1 MTNSPDSNS
10 ESTSPRRRRW
20 RRVLIWGGVGLG
32 VTTIAAGTTAIW
44 FINNQLAPMVGGIV
58 EGIIE
63 RPVTVGPVDRFTLSS
78 LRFGRSVMPATPTSD
93 SNATTEAVEVA
104 FSLSSIFTNPTL
116 NLDITLVNAD
126 VYLEEDAEGDWIQT
140 ELNLEGDPPID
151 VKFGAVGLRNANVTL
166 TPYVATGSPQV
177 IPLNISRAVV
187 DITENNQRIK
197 GRLNG
202 SFEQGGSFYVQ
213 ANTFLPEGN
222 IDESDIEGRLR
233 LNNIPVGQFSGL
245 IKAPDFALQRG
256 NVDANIFVELDA
268 LKLSKIEGKAS
279 LEGIQIE
286 VADLDRP
293 IQPINAQFRFAD
305 TQAKIERLT
314 TGLGDINV
322 NLSGTA
328 TANPQLN
335 IAKTQL
341 DFTANIEPTQLSTF
355 LDIAE
360 NVSEEPINLPFPVSG
375 EVQTDVGLTG
385 TVQKPILTVD
395 IDTTAPTQ
403 IDRVNLDSFSTELNV
418 TAQIQDDFSLQ
429 SDPIITV
436 NSLQIQPA
444 TGGNITGEGTVELKG
459 LKQLIID
466 NKTLV
471 VEPINEPEEKTEVAP
486 QTPTQPPTQPPTLLP
501 VPPTSTPKET
511 EAFPLNPQIKFNL
524 DVNNVGLDSIVESYG
539 IVSPFRWGSVSAE
552 ADISGNLENLKGE
565 AQFSLPT
572 ATTPIFGQADLDQTK
587 LNSTVQI
594 AEGNI
599 TINAQ
604 QIQQQLWNA
613 NINASQVAL
622 EPLVNIGLLFSDL
635 EPRLKSDISSINL
648 SDGRLDLKA
657 DLLANLDNI
666 DPAAIRG
673 ETDLQINLGERSIN
687 ANAQIR
693 QGTFS
698 ANFDTEP
705 LPLSRLVDA
714 GITLT
719 DIPGNTQTQI
729 QNLEIQNGI
738 VQAEGTV
745 RGNINNLDQ
754 IAARTQALVNLGNT
768 GGVIKA
774 SGRLSG
780 DLFQA
785 EIDTST
791 IPLNP
796 LIDLGLPFANLS
808 PDINNSIQ
816 NLDLRNGSLEAKALF
831 SGSLNNVDQVTGTL
845 NSQVNLGNFGGTVDA
860 RGQLTN
866 GQFQVNVNTD
876 EVPLEPLIDIGLPFA
891 DLPPDINREIQDL
904 NFRNGEL
911 QLQATASGNLTNITP
926 AQITANV
933 DGFVD
938 LGQAGG
944 MVKLSGQALSGR
956 WQTIINADQ
965 IALNRFSDL
974 VESQTQDILQPL
986 QQQGLITQAEAMP
999 LLRGILDSR
1008 LSASGS
1014 LVELKP
1020 ETIRAMGELELTE
1033 LPIIKQ
1039 PLEAAFNWDGERVE
1053 IEKLESPQFGADGFV
1068 AVEFSGTGVP
1078 QVSNLNIDVRLSD
1091 FNLQSPGVERLL
1103 ANVPPEVA
1111 GDSPLLAGLVNFDG
1125 TVTGSLS
1132 TLQLTGDLSLE
1143 NLIVRELEFDPLLAG
1158 SLSAGLN
1165 SGVNLALAGI
1175 QDRIELVL
1183 NDQYLPES
1191 FLIRQDEAIAQ
1202 GTTVGENLLVN
1213 LEQFPLSIL
1222 SLAPLADQGLGAIS
1236 GIATA
1241 DLSISQLET
1250 LDPTQIGVQGAIAVE
1265 EPALGYIDLERFNA
1279 NISLANGRFQLTEGE
1294 LVYGETEILIAAR
1307 ADLDEIIADL
1317 QAGVTVPFGD
1327 NIPGTRP
1334 DFEAEIDI
1342 PTGRLQD
1349 VLSALE
1355 LYNLSDLA
1363 RGLKT
1368 PEYGTAADV
1377 IPTPVGL
1384 PPDATLT
1391 QQLQRFE
1398 EIQALFARQL
1408 LKDEEEPLPPL
1419 EAVRG
1424 KFSGEIAVQG
1434 SIESGVVGKVALNNV
1449 GDWTWGRF
1457 DASEFILNASLDRDN
1472 VIRVLPLQ
1480 LTSDETV
1487 YDFRGQLAL
1496 DTQQP
1501 SGQFRIKNIRLEQLQ
1516 DELENF
1522 VELPNIDVNGQLNFR
1537 ANIAGSLVNPQA
1549 TGEFTVVDGIFNQE
1563 PIREARGSFS
1573 YNNARLFLGST
1584 ILLTEQDPIRIKAQV
1599 PYRLPFAEV
1608 SPGSNL
1614 LQAQVNLQDEGFN
1627 IIDLLNPEVDWVEG
1641 KGLLELSVQGILEQ
1655 DSDGN
1660 IARISI
1666 EPQGLLKLQ
1675 EGIISVDSLK
1685 QSIVGLSGTA
1695 IFVNDRITV
1704 NGIQGELTGEAG
1716 SGNIT
1721 VAGVLPLIFPFEEED
1736 PDVTNPLRIQLE
1748 NLQVGVEELYV
1759 GDAAG
1764 MIAIDGSALRPE
1776 IGGGITLSNGTIIV
1790 PTAAAASPDAA
1801 GGGLPDTGPVK
1812 ISLNNFRLTLAE
1824 DLQIVTPPVSEFLSV
1839 PIVDFSLEGTI
1850 ALSGT
1855 LESLED
1861 IRPSGVIELTG
1872 GALNLYTTRFTLD
1885 RGYPQQAIFVPS
1897 EGLEPILDLRLV
1909 TRVPETT
1916 RFQAPTSAFS
1926 SEISEGPTAS
1936 SLGTVRTIRVTAL
1949 VKGPASQ
1956 INDII
1961 QLKSSPPR
1969 SKTQLIA
1976 LLGGSTFEGITGD
1989 STLVL
1994 ANIASAGIFSQIQEN
2009 VLDATGLTEFRLYP
2023 ARISKSE
2030 GSTASSALG
2039 LGIEVGLDVT
2049 DNVSVSLSQVLAD
2062 EQPTQ
2067 FGVNYRVNDNLLI
2080 RGAAGL
2086 GGESEIRFE
2095 YEVQF

>member
-1 MTNSPDSNS
+1 MTNSPDPNS
-10 ESTSPRRRRW
+10 ESTSPRRRW

-44 FINNQLAPMVGGIV
+44 FIQNQLAPMVGGIV

-63 RPVTVGPVDRFTLSS
+63 RPVTVGPVERFTLSS

-116 NLDITLVNAD
+116 NLDLTLVNAD

-151 VKFGAVGLRNANVTL
+151 VKFGSVGLRNANVTL
-166 TPYVATGSPQV
+166 TPYVATGSPVV

-187 DITENNQRIK
+187 DVSENNERIK

-202 SFEQGGSFYVQ
+202 SFARGGTFYVQ
-213 ANTFLPEGN
+213 ANVFTPETN
-222 IDESDIEGRLR
+222 IEGRLR
-233 LNNIPVGQFSGL
+233 ANNIPVSQFTGL
-245 IKAPDFALQRG
+245 IKAPNFALQRG
-256 NVDANIFVELDA
+256 MVDANIFVKLEDS
-268 LKLSKIEGKAS
+268 KLSQVAGKAS
-279 LEGIQIE
+279 LDDIQIE
-286 VADLDRP
+286 VTDLDRP
-293 IQPINAQFRFAD
+293 VQPINAQFRFAGN
-305 TQAKIERLT
+305 QARIERLT

-328 TANPQLN
+328 TANPQLDLS
-335 IAKTQL
+335 KTQL
-341 DFTANIEPTQLSTF
+341 DFTANIEPTQISTF

-360 NVSEEPINLPFPVSG
+360 NAAEEPINLPFPLSG
-375 EVQTDVGLTG
+375 TVRTDIGLTG
-385 TVQKPILTVD
+385 TLLKPILTLD
-395 IDTTAPTQ
+395 LDTTTPTQ
-403 IDRVNLDSFSTELNV
+403 IDRVNLDNFSTNLQV
-418 TAQIQDDFSLQ
+418 TAQLQDDFSLE
-429 SDPIITV
+429 SDPIVTV

-444 TGGNITGEGTVELKG
+444 TGGNINGKGTVELQG
-459 LKQLIID
+459 LKQLIQD
-466 NKTLV
+466 SQPV
-471 VEPINEPEEKTEVAP
+471 VIEPINKPEISQIPPQISP
-486 QTPTQPPTQPPTLLP
+486 QTPTQPQTILP
-501 VPPTSTPKET
+501 VPSTPTT
-511 EAFPLNPQIKFNL
+511 EQKQESPLNPQINFNL

-539 IVSPFRWGSVSAE
+539 IISPFRWGSVSAE
-552 ADISGNLENLKGE
+552 ADISGSLENLKGE
-565 AQFSLPT
+565 AEFSLPT
-572 ATTPIFGQADLDQTK
+572 ATTPIFGQADLEQTK

-594 AEGNI
+594 ADGNI

-604 QIQQQLWNA
+604 QIQQKLWNA
-613 NINASQVAL
+613 NVNASQVAL
-622 EPLVNIGLLFSDL
+622 EPLVNLGLLFSDL
-635 EPRLKSDISSINL
+635 ESNLKSDLSRINL

-657 DLLANLDNI
+657 NLSANLDNL

-673 ETDLQINLGERSIN
+673 ETDLQVNLGDRSIN

-714 GITLT
+714 GINLVE
-719 DIPGNTQTQI
+719 IPGNTQTQI
-729 QNLEIQNGI
+729 QDLEIQNGT
-738 VQAEGTV
+738 VQAEGTI

-754 IAARTQALVNLGNT
+754 ITARSEALVNLGNT

-796 LIDLGLPFANLS
+796 LVDLGLPFANLS
-808 PDINNSIQ
+808 PDLNNSIQ
-816 NLDLRNGSLEAKALF
+816 NIDIRNGSLEAKALF
-831 SGSLNNVDQVTGTL
+831 SGSLNNLDQVTGTV
-845 NSQVNLGNFGGTVDA
+845 NSQVNLGSFGGTVEA

-866 GQFQVNVNTD
+866 GQLQVNVNTS

-891 DLPPDINREIQDL
+891 NLPPDINREIQDL

-911 QLQATASGNLTNITP
+911 QLQATASGNIANITP

-933 DGFVD
+933 DGLVD

-986 QQQGLITQAEAMP
+986 LQQGLITQAEAMP

-1014 LVELKP
+1014 LVELNP

-1078 QVSNLNIDVRLSD
+1078 QISNLNVDVRLSD
-1091 FNLQSPGVERLL
+1091 FNLQSPLVQRLL
-1103 ANVPPEVA
+1103 ANIPPEVA

-1143 NLIVRELEFDPLLAG
+1143 NLIVRELEFDPNLAG

-1222 SLAPLADQGLGAIS
+1222 SLAPLAEQGLGEIS

-1241 DLSISQLET
+1241 DLSVSQLET

-1265 EPALGYIDLERFNA
+1265 DPALGYIDLERFSA
-1279 NISLANGRFQLTEGE
+1279 NIGLKDGLFQLTEGE

-1307 ADLDEIIADL
+1307 ADLEEIIADL
-1317 QAGVTVPFGD
+1317 AAGTQPGVTVPFGGD
-1327 NIPGTRP
+1327 IAETRP

-1342 PTGRLQD
+1342 PSGRLQD

-1355 LYNLSDLA
+1355 FYNLGDLA

-1434 SIESGVVGKVALNNV
+1434 SIASGVVAKVALNNV

-1457 DASEFILNASLDRDN
+1457 DANEFILNASLDRDN
-1472 VIRVLPLQ
+1472 VVRVLPLQ
-1480 LTSDETV
+1480 LTSGETV

-1549 TGEFTVVDGIFNQE
+1549 TGEFTVVEGLFNDE
-1563 PIREARGSFS
+1563 PIKEARGSFS

-1641 KGLLELSVQGILEQ
+1641 KGLLELKIDGILEQ
-1655 DSDGN
+1655 DSNGN

-1675 EGIISVDSLK
+1675 EGIISVDSIK

-1704 NGIQGELTGEAG
+1704 NGIEGELVGEAG
-1716 SGNIT
+1716 SGNIM
-1721 VAGVLPLIFPFEEED
+1721 VQGVLPLIFPFEEED
-1736 PDVTNPLRIQLE
+1736 PDVENPLQIKLA

-1764 MIAIDGSALRPE
+1764 MIAIDGSVLRPE

-1839 PIVDFSLEGTI
+1839 PIVNFSLEGSI

-1861 IRPSGVIELTG
+1861 IRPSGVIKLTG
-1872 GALNLYTTRFTLD
+1872 GALNLYTTRFILD

-1897 EGLEPILDLRLV
+1897 EGLNPILDLRLV

-1936 SLGTVRTIRVTAL
+1936 SLGTVRTIRVTAQ

-1994 ANIASAGIFSQIQEN
+1994 ANIASAGIFSQIQQN

-2030 GSTASSALG
+2030 GSTASAALG

>member
-1 MTNSPDSNS
+1 M
-10 ESTSPRRRRW
+10 
-20 RRVLIWGGVGLG
+20 
-32 VTTIAAGTTAIW
+32 
-44 FINNQLAPMVGGIV
+44 
-58 EGIIE
+58 
-63 RPVTVGPVDRFTLSS
+63 
-78 LRFGRSVMPATPTSD
+78 
-93 SNATTEAVEVA
+93 
-104 FSLSSIFTNPTL
+104 
-116 NLDITLVNAD
+116 
-126 VYLEEDAEGDWIQT
+126 
-140 ELNLEGDPPID
+140 
-151 VKFGAVGLRNANVTL
+151 AN
-166 TPYVATGSPQV
+166 
-177 IPLNISRAVV
+177 
-187 DITENNQRIK
+187 
-197 GRLNG
+197 
-202 SFEQGGSFYVQ
+202 
-213 ANTFLPEGN
+213 
-222 IDESDIEGRLR
+222 
-233 LNNIPVGQFSGL
+233 
-245 IKAPDFALQRG
+245 
-256 NVDANIFVELDA
+256 
-268 LKLSKIEGKAS
+268 
-279 LEGIQIE
+279 
-286 VADLDRP
+286 
-293 IQPINAQFRFAD
+293 
-305 TQAKIERLT
+305 
-314 TGLGDINV
+314 
-322 NLSGTA
+322 
-328 TANPQLN
+328 
-335 IAKTQL
+335 
-341 DFTANIEPTQLSTF
+341 
-355 LDIAE
+355 
-360 NVSEEPINLPFPVSG
+360 
-375 EVQTDVGLTG
+375 
-385 TVQKPILTVD
+385 
-395 IDTTAPTQ
+395 
-403 IDRVNLDSFSTELNV
+403 
-418 TAQIQDDFSLQ
+418 
-429 SDPIITV
+429 
-436 NSLQIQPA
+436 
-444 TGGNITGEGTVELKG
+444 
-459 LKQLIID
+459 
-466 NKTLV
+466 
-471 VEPINEPEEKTEVAP
+471 
-486 QTPTQPPTQPPTLLP
+486 
-501 VPPTSTPKET
+501 
-511 EAFPLNPQIKFNL
+511 
-524 DVNNVGLDSIVESYG
+524 
-539 IVSPFRWGSVSAE
+539 
-552 ADISGNLENLKGE
+552 
-565 AQFSLPT
+565 
-572 ATTPIFGQADLDQTK
+572 
-587 LNSTVQI
+587 
-594 AEGNI
+594 
-599 TINAQ
+599 
-604 QIQQQLWNA
+604 
-613 NINASQVAL
+613 
-622 EPLVNIGLLFSDL
+622 
-635 EPRLKSDISSINL
+635 
-648 SDGRLDLKA
+648 
-657 DLLANLDNI
+657 
-666 DPAAIRG
+666 
-673 ETDLQINLGERSIN
+673 
-687 ANAQIR
+687 
-693 QGTFS
+693 
-698 ANFDTEP
+698 
-705 LPLSRLVDA
+705 
-714 GITLT
+714 
-719 DIPGNTQTQI
+719 
-729 QNLEIQNGI
+729 
-738 VQAEGTV
+738 
-745 RGNINNLDQ
+745 
-754 IAARTQALVNLGNT
+754 
-768 GGVIKA
+768 
-774 SGRLSG
+774 
-780 DLFQA
+780 
-785 EIDTST
+785 
-791 IPLNP
+791 
-796 LIDLGLPFANLS
+796 
-808 PDINNSIQ
+808 
-816 NLDLRNGSLEAKALF
+816 
-831 SGSLNNVDQVTGTL
+831 
-845 NSQVNLGNFGGTVDA
+845 
-860 RGQLTN
+860 
-866 GQFQVNVNTD
+866 
-876 EVPLEPLIDIGLPFA
+876 
-891 DLPPDINREIQDL
+891 
-904 NFRNGEL
+904 
-911 QLQATASGNLTNITP
+911 
-926 AQITANV
+926 
-933 DGFVD
+933 
-938 LGQAGG
+938 
-944 MVKLSGQALSGR
+944 
-956 WQTIINADQ
+956 
-965 IALNRFSDL
+965 DL

-1014 LVELKP
+1014 LVELNP

-1078 QVSNLNIDVRLSD
+1078 QISNLNVDVRLSD
-1091 FNLQSPGVERLL
+1091 FNLQSPVVQRLL

-1165 SGVNLALAGI
+1165 SGVNLALAGQ

-1222 SLAPLADQGLGAIS
+1222 SLAPLADQGIGAIS

-1241 DLSISQLET
+1241 DLTISDLET

-1265 EPALGYIDLERFNA
+1265 DPALGYIDLERFNA
-1279 NISLANGRFQLTEGE
+1279 NISLEAGLFQLTEGE

-1317 QAGVTVPFGD
+1317 QSGVTVPFGD
-1327 NIPGTRP
+1327 NLPEIQP
-1334 DFEAEIDI
+1334 DFEAKIDI
-1342 PTGRLQD
+1342 PIGRLQD

-1355 LYNLSDLA
+1355 FYNLSDLA

-1424 KFSGEIAVQG
+1424 NFSGEIAVQG
-1434 SIESGVVGKVALNNV
+1434 SIESGIVANASLNNV

-1457 DASEFILNASLDRDN
+1457 DANEFILNASLDRDN
-1472 VIRVLPLQ
+1472 VVRVLPLQ
-1480 LTSDETV
+1480 LTSGETV

-1537 ANIAGSLVNPQA
+1537 ANIAGSLTNPQA
-1549 TGEFTVVDGIFNQE
+1549 TGEFTVVDGIFNEE

-1599 PYRLPFAEV
+1599 PYRLPFAQV
-1608 SPGSNL
+1608 SPASNL

-1655 DSDGN
+1655 DSEGN

-1685 QSIVGLSGTA
+1685 QSIVGLSGSATF
-1695 IFVNDRITV
+1695 INDRITV
-1704 NGIQGELTGEAG
+1704 NGIQGELVGEAG
-1716 SGNIT
+1716 TGNILIQ
-1721 VAGVLPLIFPFEEED
+1721 GVLPLIFPFEEED
-1736 PDVTNPLRIQLE
+1736 PDVTRPLRIALE

-1764 MIAIDGSALRPE
+1764 MIAIDGSVLRPE
-1776 IGGGITLSNGTIIV
+1776 IGGGITLSNGTVII

-1812 ISLNNFRLTLAE
+1812 ISLNNFRLTLGE

-1839 PIVDFSLEGTI
+1839 PIVDFTLEGTI

-1897 EGLEPILDLRLV
+1897 KGLEPILDLRLV

-1994 ANIASAGIFSQIQEN
+1994 ANIASAGIFSQIQQN

-2023 ARISKSE
+2023 ARISKGES
-2030 GSTASSALG
+2030 STASSALG
-2039 LGIEVGLDVT
+2039 LGLEVGLDVT
-2049 DNVSVSLSQVLAD
+2049 DNVSVSLTQVLAD